1 MHAVL
6 LEEVAR
12 AFTDRDVGLTTASES
27 QEELLI
33 YLTNHVGSDPASD
46 SDNSDVGLGMGL
58 YMLSQVSRLQRTSQ
72 EDYEQELEERM
83 ANFGFTEGDVEEL
96 MCQGIMPW
104 DDCASAAIAV
114 LHGGY
119 Y

>member
-1 MHAVL
+1 MS
-6 LEEVAR
+6 R
-12 AFTDRDVGLTTASES
+12 WQMTSP
-27 QEELLI
+27 
-33 YLTNHVGSDPASD
+33 PA
-46 SDNSDVGLGMGL
+46 
-58 YMLSQVSRLQRTSQ
+58 
-72 EDYEQELEERM
+72 YEQELEERM

-114 LHGGY
+114 LHGDY